1 MVFLLKLRNCL
12 DWTNTTE
19 AMQNLCLVIDG
30 GLRTF
35 SKMTSKLRGDNEDAL
50 SDVGVERNEW
60 FVDFAMIA
68 PSFTRFLP
76 DPPADL
82 SFLDVGCGMSLLPW
96 SICEANYGRVTGIDI
111 SESAVRVL
119 NEKYVGE
126 KRLKFLKMDACE
138 MTFNEKSFDVSI
150 DKGTLDALL
159 TGVNDDVSLEQL
171 KQQHPEVLKILNE
184 IYRVTSNIFF
194 LISHSDNRSALLSEA
209 GFVVMRKIE
218 LQNHLRKYHLYF
230 SIKNVNEEIK
240 VKNLVGVKLKS
251 HVVKVLKNK

>member
-1 MVFLLKLRNCL
+1 
-12 DWTNTTE
+12 
-19 AMQNLCLVIDG
+19 
-30 GLRTF
+30 
-35 SKMTSKLRGDNEDAL
+35 MTKRGNKSFYSSARYWEDRYAKSSL

-230 SIKNVNEEIK
+230 SIKNVNEEMY
-240 VKNLVGVKLKS
+240 KNAMKHMAEMQNDFLDNATS
-251 HVVKVLKNK
+251 

>member
-1 MVFLLKLRNCL
+1 MSSTSKIVNQEHRSEDSNTKT
-12 DWTNTTE
+12 TNTTI
-19 AMQNLCLVIDG
+19 AKTTQAIKTTHTTKIRSSNKPISTLQQV
-30 GLRTF
+30 
-35 SKMTSKLRGDNEDAL
+35 TSIFDL
-50 SDVGVERNEW
+50 
-60 FVDFAMIA
+60 
-68 PSFTRFLP
+68 
-76 DPPADL
+76 PPADL

-230 SIKNVNEEIK
+230 SIKNVNEEMY
-240 VKNLVGVKLKS
+240 KNAMKHMAEMQNDFLDNATS
-251 HVVKVLKNK
+251 